1 MPMDVIRGK
10 DEVQLRFDLP
20 GVDAES
26 IDVTVD
32 RGVLTVSAQRTE
44 ETAEDEKLITRER
57 VIGSFTRRLYLG
69 DTLDA
74 DKIEAAFAEG
84 VLTVRLPLA
93 ATAQP
98 RKIEISTD
106 SKKEI
111 AAGRWRIAL
120 RARRVR
126 RTGPASVFARS
137 LSQGV
142 NDRAVVAV

>member
-1 MPMDVIRGK
+1 VLLTSFDPFAELDRRTRRAFGTGHWTATVRPAMPMDVIRGK
-10 DEVQLRFDLP
+10 DEVQIRFDLP

-32 RGVLTVSAQRTE
+32 RGVLTVSAKRTE

-57 VIGSFTRRLYLG
+57 VTGSFTRRLSLG

-111 AAGRWRIAL
+111 AA
-120 RARRVR
+120 
-126 RTGPASVFARS
+126 
-137 LSQGV
+137 
-142 NDRAVVAV
+142 

>member
-1 MPMDVIRGK
+1 MLLTSFDPFREFDRLGRRAYGAGHWTAVRSAMPMDVIRGK

-69 DTLDA
+69 DTLDS

-84 VLTVRLPLA
+84 VLTVRLPLLA
-93 ATAQP
+93 AAQP
-98 RKIEISTD
+98 RKVEISTD
-106 SKKEI
+106 RK
-111 AAGRWRIAL
+111 
-120 RARRVR
+120 
-126 RTGPASVFARS
+126 
-137 LSQGV
+137 
-142 NDRAVVAV
+142 

>member
-1 MPMDVIRGK
+1 VLLTSFDPFREFDRLGRRAYGAGHWTAVRSAMPMDVIRGK

-74 DKIEAAFAEG
+74 DKIEAVFAEG
-84 VLTVRLPLA
+84 VLTVRLPLL

-98 RKIEISTD
+98 RKVEISTD

-111 AAGRWRIAL
+111 AA
-120 RARRVR
+120 
-126 RTGPASVFARS
+126 
-137 LSQGV
+137 
-142 NDRAVVAV
+142 